1 MISNTDDLDRFI
13 QGEIEFEDIEGCIC
27 ENISIQDAIIDAAG
41 RDSDFSDEEHDL
53 YEKLCYA
60 DVLLYT
66 KYIMTLNLTIYMH
79 FIYFRKKYALLH
91 KLDWD
96 CLFAM
101 IIKESRMHYNDIK
114 VGKSI
119 YKDCLNRGGEYRYLF
134 NI

>member
-27 ENISIQDAIIDAAG
+27 ENISIQNAIIDAAG

-66 KYIMTLNLTIYMH
+66 KYNDSQPFNIYA
-79 FIYFRKKYALLH
+79 FYLFSKKICSPH

-101 IIKESRMHYNDIK
+101 IKKESRMHYNDIK

>member
-66 KYIMTLNLTIYMH
+66 KYNDSQPYNIYA
-79 FIYFRKKYALLH
+79 FYLFSKKICSPH
-91 KLDWD
+91 KLD
-96 CLFAM
+96 
-101 IIKESRMHYNDIK
+101 
-114 VGKSI
+114 
-119 YKDCLNRGGEYRYLF
+119 
-134 NI
+134 